1 MPKMEASDRFQG
13 LCLLSMEGS
22 QFMSSHDNFP
32 PEVRVRSSSSPFNL
46 CAACIHDIAL
56 GYSIQETG
64 QWLPKPR
71 HYLSAIER
79 MENQI
84 RCEEVK

>member
-13 LCLLSMEGS
+13 LCLMAMEGS
-22 QFMSSHDNFP
+22 QFMSIHDRFP
-32 PEVRVRSSSSPFNL
+32 PEVRVRASLSPFNL
-46 CAACIHDIAL
+46 CAACLYDIAGSL
-56 GYSIQETG
+56 AVAEIGH
-64 QWLPKPR
+64 WHPKPK

-79 MENQI
+79 MESLI